1 MSNKLYVGNLNY
13 EVNSEDLREFF
24 VPFGEIKE
32 ASVIIDRETGRSKGF
47 GFVEFLSDESAE
59 KVKLEANGKELK
71 GRAESSRHAISLRS
85 DWRECDA
92 EPDMVSRPDGLPTR
106 VARWPSRPGESQYDW
121 EPPRTIKEAKERA
134 AKLKAIGNAVSPIQ
148 AYHVGL
154 WAREVLRI

>member
-71 GRAESSRHAISLRS
+71 GRALKINDARRS
-85 DWRECDA
+85 EKPRGGFGGGNGGNRGGFGGGNCHQ
-92 EPDMVSRPDGLPTR
+92 
-106 VARWPSRPGESQYDW
+106 GES
-121 EPPRTIKEAKERA
+121 
-134 AKLKAIGNAVSPIQ
+134 
-148 AYHVGL
+148 
-154 WAREVLRI
+154 ARHGGG

>member
-71 GRAESSRHAISLRS
+71 GRALKINDARRS
-85 DWRECDA
+85 EKPRGGFGGNRGGFGGGNGNRGYGGNGGNRGGNGNGYGNRGGN
-92 EPDMVSRPDGLPTR
+92 SGGYRGSFDG
-106 VARWPSRPGESQYDW
+106 
-121 EPPRTIKEAKERA
+121 ERNYGQGGGFGA
-134 AKLKAIGNAVSPIQ
+134 GNDRQ
-148 AYHVGL
+148 F
-154 WAREVLRI
+154 